1 MASQAAVP
9 QLPQRARRKRRRE
22 ASQPDPVAAAT
33 PAKELTWPHVTEQ
46 QYECEAQRSSEA
58 V

>member
-22 ASQPDPVAAAT
+22 GSQPDPVAAAT

-46 QYECEAQRSSEA
+46 QYECEA
-58 V
+58 